1 MRRIPGIVLVDG
13 ERAPEVVAAEVVMLA
28 GLAAG

>member
-13 ERAPEVVAAEVVMLA
+13 NRPPEAVAGDILEVS